1 MNTSTSMTKAY
12 ATKEQPKAHSIA
24 RRSIPARLYLC
35 ALICALAL
43 LGAFTLATPQ
53 AAHAKDYFIDSVNIR
68 ANLKADGGMDVVEN
82 RTFNFD
88 GDFSFVYWDFPL
100 KNGQTIDFTSL
111 SARSEDGQTMQFK
124 QSDTQEVGTFSI
136 EDDGETQRLTAYF
149 NASDEKLTFDL
160 AYTESNVVAAYS
172 DNAQLYW
179 QFIGRGW
186 GVETKNVSIDIVP
199 PTPLAK
205 NQVRA
210 WAHGPLNGAVAI
222 TEEGNVTLK
231 VSDLPANTF
240 VEARALYPVS
250 AFPYAST
257 VEGTIS
263 DKALQ
268 EEQAWADEAN
278 AYRNKTRLRYY
289 GFSALG
295 LFVALGLFIAVV
307 IMFQKYGREYEQD
320 IELNG
325 KYWREDPRP
334 DMPPA
339 MIGCL
344 WRFGE
349 VTNDDISATLMDLTD
364 RKVITMVEKR
374 EEVKRFFGAPKI
386 EKSYT
391 FKVNPELLAKERLIN
406 QDLVKLLIK
415 TGWSDTE
422 FSFDSIEAYAKKH
435 AQSYLEAINAW
446 KANVKGQVEIENL
459 IETQSKTAQVI
470 AFALAIIMAL
480 VAVLLFIAECTIAGI
495 VAAVLCLPTLGMA
508 FFMKRRSREG
518 DELYHRYQ
526 GLNNYL
532 KDFSRIDTAPPTSIV
547 VWNRFLVL
555 ATVFG
560 IAEEVAK
567 NLEVALPDVV
577 HADEFAMSYW
587 WFYGPGLH
595 MAPAKALNNT
605 FAAASAAAV
614 AQSAASSGAGL
625 GGGFSGG
632 GGFGGGGGGGGAG

>member
-1 MNTSTSMTKAY
+1 MTIPLH
-12 ATKEQPKAHSIA
+12 TQSA
-24 RRSIPARLYLC
+24 RRAKTTKVFLFATMLAC
-35 ALICALAL
+35 ALSLLVTSILAY
-43 LGAFTLATPQ
+43 PQ
-53 AAHAKDYFIDSVNIR
+53 YAGAKDYYIDSVNIN
-68 ANLKADGGMDVVEN
+68 AALKADGSMDVVEK
-82 RTFNFD
+82 RTFDFD
-88 GDFSFVYWDFPL
+88 GDFSFVYWDFPI
-100 KNGQTIDFTSL
+100 Q
-111 SARSEDGQTMQFK
+111 DGQEINFSSLTATSESGKTTTFAK
-124 QSDTQEVGTFSI
+124 SNSDEPGTFSV
-136 EDDGETQRLTAYF
+136 EDDGETQRLTAHF
-149 NASDEKLTFDL
+149 NASDEKLTFTL
-160 AYTESNVVAAYS
+160 MYNESNVVAAYD

-186 GVETKNVSIDIVP
+186 GVETKNVNITIAP

-205 NQVRA
+205 ADVRA
-210 WAHGPLNGAVAI
+210 WAHGPLNGTVAI
-222 TEEGNVTLK
+222 TNEGDVTLK
-231 VSDLPANTF
+231 VNDLPAETF
-240 VEARALYPVS
+240 VEARALYPTDI
-250 AFPYAST
+250 FPYAQKAS
-257 VEGTIS
+257 GTIS

-278 AYRNKTRLRYY
+278 AYRKKTKLAYY
-289 GFSALG
+289 GYSALG
-295 LFVALGLFIAVV
+295 LLVSLALFIAVI
-307 IMFQKYGREYEQD
+307 IMFQKYGREYKQF
-320 IELNG
+320 IEMNG

-364 RKVITMVEKR
+364 RKVITMVEKQ
-374 EEVKRFFGAPKI
+374 EEVKRLIGAPKI
-386 EKSYT
+386 EKSYS
-391 FKVNPELLAKERLIN
+391 FKVNPELLAKERMIH

-435 AQSYLEAINAW
+435 PQSYLEDIKTW
-446 KANVKGQVEIENL
+446 KTSVKGQVEIENL
-459 IETQSKTAQVI
+459 IEAQSNTMQGI

-480 VAVLLFIAECTIAGI
+480 VTVLLFIAQCTIAGI
-495 VAAVLCLPTLGMA
+495 MTALLVVPTVVMA

-518 DELYHRYQ
+518 AELYQRYQ

-547 VWNRFLVL
+547 IWNRFLVL

-567 NLEVALPDVV
+567 NLETALPNVV
-577 HADEFAMSYW
+577 HSDEFALSYW

-595 MAPAKALNNT
+595 MAPARALNNT

>member
-1 MNTSTSMTKAY
+1 MTTPTNARCTRLITKTSKAQLF
-12 ATKEQPKAHSIA
+12 AFAF
-24 RRSIPARLYLC
+24 L
-35 ALICALAL
+35 CALAL
-43 LGAFTLATPQ
+43 LSACALARPQ
-53 AAHAKDYFIDSVNIR
+53 FAAAKDYSIDAVNIN
-68 ANLKADGGMDVVEN
+68 AALKADGTMNVVEK

-100 KNGQTIDFTSL
+100 QNVQEINFTSL
-111 SARSEDGQTMQFK
+111 TAKTEDGQSIKFS
-124 QSDTQEVGTFSI
+124 QSDSEEPGTFTL
-136 EDDGETQRLTAYF
+136 ENDGETQRLTAHF
-149 NASDEKLTFDL
+149 NASDEKLAFTL
-160 AYTESNVVAAYS
+160 KYNESNVVAAYN

-186 GVETKNVSIDIVP
+186 GVDTKNVSIVITP
-199 PTPLAK
+199 PSPLTKAD
-205 NQVRA
+205 VRA
-210 WAHGPLNGAVAI
+210 WAHGPLSGTVAI
-222 TEEGNVTLK
+222 TNEGNVTLQ

-240 VEARALYPVS
+240 VEARALYPV
-250 AFPYAST
+250 AEFPYAPT
-257 VEGTIS
+257 IEGTIS
-263 DKALQ
+263 DKALK

-278 AYRNKTRLRYY
+278 AYREKTKRAYY
-289 GFSALG
+289 GYSALG
-295 LFVALGLFIAVV
+295 LLVALGLFIAVI
-307 IMFQKYGREYEQD
+307 IMFQKYGREHKQY

-364 RKVITMVEKR
+364 RKIITMVEKQ
-374 EEVKRFFGAPKI
+374 EEVKRFIGAPKI
-386 EKSYT
+386 EKSYS
-391 FKVNPELLAKERLIN
+391 FKVNPELLVKESIIN

-435 AQSYLEAINAW
+435 AQGYLEDINAW
-446 KANVKGQVEIENL
+446 KASVKGQVEIENL
-459 IETQSKTAQVI
+459 IEAQSNTMQGI
-470 AFALAIIMAL
+470 AFAIAVIMAL
-480 VAVLLFIAECTIAGI
+480 VTVLLFIAQCTIAGI
-495 VAAVLCLPTLGMA
+495 VTAVLCIPTVAMA
-508 FFMKRRSREG
+508 FFMKRRSQEG

-532 KDFSRIDTAPPTSIV
+532 KDFSRIDIAPPTSIV
-547 VWNRFLVL
+547 IWNRFLVL

-567 NLEVALPDVV
+567 NLETALPNVV
-577 HADEFAMSYW
+577 HSDEFAMSYW

-605 FAAASAAAV
+605 FAAASAAAI